1 MFWVLITLLKVLKE
15 LGVTPRLGPLCCS
28 VPAGACER
36 PRTTMLSPEAEAHH
50 VPRRTAY
57 RWAAGSRDR
66 GARGA
71 DRADRADQLSAVRE
85 TLPSGCT
92 VVGSASHPC
101 TYCTPARNF
110 PRAGG
115 GRVRPVRPV
124 RPPLLIRCGVDDPG
138 LPPFAPDS
146 QLGCECSQLG
156 CECSQL
162 GCEHSRTT
170 RPGVCGEEASPR
182 RR

>member
-66 GARGA
+66 GTAGRTG
-71 DRADRADQLSAVRE
+71 RTGRTRFR
-85 TLPSGCT
+85 PYG
-92 VVGSASHPC
+92 GP
-101 TYCTPARNF
+101 F
-110 PRAGG
+110 RAG
-115 GRVRPVRPV
+115 V
-124 RPPLLIRCGVDDPG
+124 
-138 LPPFAPDS
+138 
-146 QLGCECSQLG
+146 Q
-156 CECSQL
+156 
-162 GCEHSRTT
+162 
-170 RPGVCGEEASPR
+170 
-182 RR
+182 

>member
-1 MFWVLITLLKVLKE
+1 MFWVLITLLKVLKA
-15 LGVTPRLGPLCCS
+15 LGDPRLGPLCCS

-66 GARGA
+66 GRGA
-71 DRADRADQLSAVRE
+71 DRADRADPLSAVRG

-92 VVGSASHPC
+92 VVGSARHPC
-101 TYCTPARNF
+101 TYCTPASNF

-124 RPPLLIRCGVDDPG
+124 RPR
-138 LPPFAPDS
+138 
-146 QLGCECSQLG
+146 
-156 CECSQL
+156 
-162 GCEHSRTT
+162 
-170 RPGVCGEEASPR
+170 RPGTLWTRLGNWVCGDRPPERHRGDGSPAPGGPGPAY
-182 RR
+182 